1 MAEHLPYYGHEQG
14 CYNSKIPWG
23 PEPCSG
29 CVSLRRAFS
38 QGQRDERER
47 IRTGVTG
54 LPWEVAISFGPI
66 DCDYSCEEG
75 PCGCSGVMRPEG
87 WTTGLEDVLA
97 VIDALK
103 EGEPD
108 VR

>member
-1 MAEHLPYYGHEQG
+1 M
-14 CYNSKIPWG
+14 
-23 PEPCSG
+23 
-29 CVSLRRAFS
+29 
-38 QGQRDERER
+38 DERVSSKLAAQLLVEATKDGYARGVADEKAR

-54 LPWEVAISFGPI
+54 LPWEVAVSFGPI

-103 EGEPD
+103 GTTD
-108 VR
+108 D

>member
-1 MAEHLPYYGHEQG
+1 M
-14 CYNSKIPWG
+14 
-23 PEPCSG
+23 
-29 CVSLRRAFS
+29 
-38 QGQRDERER
+38 DERVSSKLAAQLLVEATKDGYARGVADEKAR

-54 LPWEVAISFGPI
+54 LPWEVAVSFGPI

>member
-38 QGQRDERER
+38 QGQRDEREACIALVETVAQSGADIDYVEIDSVIAA
-47 IRTGVTG
+47 IRARSDG
-54 LPWEVAISFGPI
+54 
-66 DCDYSCEEG
+66 
-75 PCGCSGVMRPEG
+75 
-87 WTTGLEDVLA
+87 
-97 VIDALK
+97 
-103 EGEPD
+103 GES
-108 VR
+108 

>member
-38 QGQRDERER
+38 QGQRDALAAAVQRVEAYVAE
-47 IRTGVTG
+47 IMSVPG
-54 LPWEVAISFGPI
+54 LDADVYDFIAAIKGGNDGCRACDAPVNAEYADHTHEV
-66 DCDYSCEEG
+66 
-75 PCGCSGVMRPEG
+75 
-87 WTTGLEDVLA
+87 L
-97 VIDALK
+97 
-103 EGEPD
+103 
-108 VR
+108 

>member
-38 QGQRDERER
+38 QGQRDEHAKWSALIKDR
-47 IRTGVTG
+47 IRDLQSCTKHDDCMSQADILLVTLDDYDYANGVTD
-54 LPWEVAISFGPI
+54 E
-66 DCDYSCEEG
+66 
-75 PCGCSGVMRPEG
+75 
-87 WTTGLEDVLA
+87 
-97 VIDALK
+97 
-103 EGEPD
+103 
-108 VR
+108 

>member
-38 QGQRDERER
+38 QGQRDEREACIAVVEAAKYHHFPAIDR
-47 IRTGVTG
+47 DDYDTAWDYVQDC
-54 LPWEVAISFGPI
+54 LVAVLRAR
-66 DCDYSCEEG
+66 EEK
-75 PCGCSGVMRPEG
+75 PH
-87 WTTGLEDVLA
+87 D
-97 VIDALK
+97 
-103 EGEPD
+103 
-108 VR
+108 